1 MGILNLTPTP
11 MVRNRRNNVLIHPSA
26 IVNESA
32 SIHKSV
38 QIGANCYIADCQI
51 GKDTKIH
58 ENVHIYSNVCIGK
71 RVIINTG
78 AIIGVP
84 GMQFR
89 RDYLG
94 RLVEGKHTGGIV
106 IEDDVYIGAGTI
118 IVRGVTKDT
127 IIRRGTKIGIL
138 CLIGH
143 QSITGKHCIILSHS
157 MLGGSCQIGD
167 YSRVSMKA
175 CVRERRTIGRNVF
188 IGMGAVVTKDIPDSV
203 MAYGVP
209 AKVMKT
215 LNNRYITR
223 RRRSP
228 RLSQKDPKK

>member
-1 MGILNLTPTP
+1 MI
-11 MVRNRRNNVLIHPSA
+11 IHPSA
-26 IVNESA
+26 IVNEGA
-32 SIHKSV
+32 SIHKSA

-58 ENVHIYSNVCIGK
+58 ENVHVYSNVCIGK

-84 GMQFR
+84 GMRFR

-94 RLVEGKHTGGIV
+94 RLVEVKHKGGIV
-106 IEDDVYIGAGTI
+106 IEDDVYIGAGTV
-118 IVRGVTKDT
+118 IVAGVTKDT

-143 QSITGKHCIILSHS
+143 QAITGKHCLILSHS
-157 MLGGSCQIGD
+157 MLGGNCQIGD

-175 CVRERRTIGRNVF
+175 CVRERIVIGRNVF

-209 AKVMKT
+209 AKVMKP
-215 LNNRYITR
+215 LKNPYITR
-223 RRRSP
+223 RRLP